1 MQDQVEKFKIDPVAF
16 PIDAFDFSSENGM
29 LYLKDG
35 WDFNIDESL
44 NIGGN
49 VGVSGTIS
57 GGALSGGSVEIDED
71 DYTISD
77 TNGIL
82 LIFVITGGADR
93 TMTLPTVADN
103 TGRVLTFIKTDAGVG
118 KVVLDGEGAETI
130 NGAATDNSMANQ
142 YDTITIVSEGSEW
155 FKI

>member
-1 MQDQVEKFKIDPVAF
+1 MEIQVEKPQIDPVAF
-16 PIDAFDFSSENGM
+16 PIDAFYFNPETGM
-29 LYLKDG
+29 LYLRDG
-35 WDFNIDESL
+35 WDLNIDESL
-44 NIGGN
+44 WIGENIGF
-49 VGVSGTIS
+49 SGKIS
-57 GGALSGGSVEIDED
+57 GGAYSGGSVLITDD

-82 LIFVITGGADR
+82 LIFVDTGGADR

-103 TGRVLTFIKTDAGVG
+103 TGRILTFVKVDAGVG

-130 NGAATDNSMANQ
+130 NGAATDNSMASQ
-142 YDTITIVSEGSEW
+142 YDTMTIVSEGSEW